1 MNERVRR
8 PRLLAFIVAY
18 QAEATIEQ
26 VLRRIPAGLDAMA
39 EVEIL
44 VIDDASTDRTFALA
58 EAMGQADGLPFP
70 LHVRA
75 NPANRGYGGNQKIG
89 FRFAIERGF
98 DVVALIHGD
107 GQYAPELLPTLVQPL
122 LDGAADVVMGSRIM
136 TPGGARKGGMPLYKL
151 VGNRVLTAL
160 QNRLLG
166 ARLSEYH
173 SGYRLYSI
181 AALRRIPFELAAD
194 GFHFD
199 TEIIIQLLLAGQR
212 LRELPI
218 PTFYGDEIS
227 RVDGLSYAWNVLW
240 SSLQARGHAL
250 GLVHDRKFDCRP
262 ANDDAGPVRR
272 GG

>member
-1 MNERVRR
+1 MGEAR
-8 PRLLAFIVAY
+8 PRLLVFIVAY
-18 QAEATIEQ
+18 QAEATIEA
-26 VLRRIPAGLDAMA
+26 VLRRIPAALEALA

-44 VIDDASTDRTFALA
+44 VIDDASTDRTVARA
-58 EAMGQADGLPFP
+58 EAVRQSGALPFP
-70 LHVRA
+70 LRVQA
-75 NPANRGYGGNQKIG
+75 NPRNLGYGGNQKVG
-89 FRFAIERGF
+89 FGIAIDRGF

-107 GQYAPELLPTLVQPL
+107 GQYAPELLPTLLQPL
-122 LDGAADVVMGSRIM
+122 LAGEADAVLGSRIM
-136 TPGGARKGGMPLYKL
+136 TRGGARKGGMPLYKL

-160 QNRLLG
+160 QNLVLQ

-181 AALRRIPFELAAD
+181 AALQRIPFALAAD

-199 TEIIIQLLLAGQR
+199 TEIIIQLLIAGQR
-212 LRELPI
+212 IRELPI

-240 SSLQARGHAL
+240 SSLRARGQAL

-262 ANDDAGPVRR
+262 GR
-272 GG
+272 

>member
-1 MNERVRR
+1 MNQRQRR
-8 PRLLAFIVAY
+8 PRVLVFIVAY

-26 VLRRIPAGLDAMA
+26 VLRRIPAALGALG

-44 VIDDASTDRTFALA
+44 VIDDASTDRTVALA
-58 EAMGQADGLPFP
+58 ETMRQAGALPFP
-70 LHVRA
+70 LQVRA
-75 NPANRGYGGNQKIG
+75 NPVNQGYGGNQKIG
-89 FRFAIERGF
+89 FRLAIERGF

-107 GQYAPELLPTLVQPL
+107 GQYAPELLPTLLPPL
-122 LDGAADVVMGSRIM
+122 LDGAADVVMGSRVM
-136 TPGGARKGGMPLYKL
+136 TRGGARKGGMPLYKL
-151 VGNRVLTAL
+151 VGNRILTAL
-160 QNRLLG
+160 QNRLLR

-181 AALRRIPFELAAD
+181 AALQRIPFALAAD

-199 TEIIIQLLLAGQR
+199 TEIIIQLLIAGQR
-212 LRELPI
+212 IRELPI

-240 SSLQARGHAL
+240 SSVRARAQAL

-262 ANDDAGPVRR
+262 ADDGAGRVRR